1 MYCLC
6 YISTRNEQLD
16 DDVLKEILIHS
27 RRSNQD
33 KQLTGL
39 LILMDNQFLQ
49 ILEGDESV
57 VTSLYNKISSDTRHS
72 AVQKIYSGELDKRNF
87 ASWDMAFH
95 EIHWEDLEDAG
106 LLTQYE
112 NGGKLSDY
120 LKDKNHYVI
129 EYLKSLN
136 GIEKLQ
142 LNLPK

>member
-6 YISTRNEQLD
+6 YISTRNEKLN
-16 DDVLKEILIHS
+16 DDVLKEILTQS
-27 RRSNQD
+27 RKSNQN
-33 KQLTGL
+33 KELTGL
-39 LILMDNQFLQ
+39 LVLMDNQFLQ
-49 ILEGDESV
+49 ILEGEEKEV
-57 VTSLYNKISSDTRHS
+57 NSLYNKICKDTRHS
-72 AVQKIYSGELDKRNF
+72 YVQKIYSGELDKRNF